1 MTDARLGLAR
11 LLPAPTAYVLGGGG
25 SYGAVQMGMLRAL
38 AETDLEPALV
48 VGTSVGAINGVVL
61 AADPATAA
69 ARLAAI
75 WPQIERHNVFPGN
88 VVASALAARST
99 RPWLFDP
106 GPLSDL
112 LSTHLPVA
120 TIEELRIPFVA
131 VATDL
136 DTGVRVD
143 LDSGDLRSAL
153 LASAAVP
160 GVFPWVV
167 RDGRRLVDGGLV
179 ANVPVRQ
186 AVERGARSVVVLDC
200 GLFGVDGRWAQSLV
214 GVIVQALTIAAR
226 QQIVGDIQV
235 AQDVPVV
242 YLPAPATI
250 TSSIFD
256 FAHTE
261 PLAGRAYADA
271 VPMLRR
277 LALRTDPLAP
287 GLYGEPPVAIDNP
300 AVAALRRM

>member
-1 MTDARLGLAR
+1 VTDDRLTLAH
-11 LLPAPTAYVLGGGG
+11 LLPTPTAYVLGGGG
-25 SYGAVQMGMLRAL
+25 AYGAVQLGMLRAL
-38 AETDLEPALV
+38 AETDVEPALV
-48 VGTSVGAINGVVL
+48 VGTSVGAVNGVAL
-61 AADPATAA
+61 AADPGTAA

-75 WPQIERHNVFPGN
+75 WPQIERRKVFPGN
-88 VVASALAARST
+88 LVTSALTARST

-112 LSTHLPVA
+112 IAAHLPVA
-120 TIEELRIPFVA
+120 RIEELRLPYVA
-131 VATDL
+131 IATDL

-186 AVERGARSVVVLDC
+186 AVDRGARSVVVLDC
-200 GLFGVDGRWAQSLV
+200 GMFGVDGRWAQSLV

-226 QQIVGDIQV
+226 QQVVADLQV
-235 AQDVPVV
+235 AHDVPVV
-242 YLPAPATI
+242 YLPSPGTI
-250 TSSIFD
+250 TSSAFD
-256 FAHTE
+256 FAHTG
-261 PLAGRAYADA
+261 PLARKAYADA
-271 VPMLRR
+271 APMLASLARR
-277 LALRTDPLAP
+277 TEPLGP

>member
-1 MTDARLGLAR
+1 MTDDRLALAH
-11 LLPAPTAYVLGGGG
+11 LFPTPTAYVLGGGG
-25 SYGAVQMGMLRAL
+25 SYGAVQMGMIRAL
-38 AETDLEPALV
+38 AETDLQPRLI
-48 VGTSVGAINGVVL
+48 VGTSVGALNGVVL
-61 AADPATAA
+61 AADPGTAA

-75 WPQIERHNVFPGN
+75 WPQIERRNVFPGN
-88 VVASALAARST
+88 VVTSALAARST

-106 GPLSDL
+106 GPLSEL
-112 LSTHLPVA
+112 LTTHLPVA
-120 TIEELRIPFVA
+120 TIEQLRLPYVA
-131 VATDL
+131 IATDL

-160 GVFPWVV
+160 GVFPWVD

-226 QQIVGDIQV
+226 QQIVADLQV

-242 YLPAPATI
+242 YLPAPAAI
-250 TSSIFD
+250 TTSIFD

-261 PLAGRAYADA
+261 SLAERAYGDA
-271 VPMLRR
+271 VPMLAR
-277 LALRTDPLAP
+277 LAQRTEPLGP
-287 GLYGEPPVAIDNP
+287 GLYGEPPVAIGNP